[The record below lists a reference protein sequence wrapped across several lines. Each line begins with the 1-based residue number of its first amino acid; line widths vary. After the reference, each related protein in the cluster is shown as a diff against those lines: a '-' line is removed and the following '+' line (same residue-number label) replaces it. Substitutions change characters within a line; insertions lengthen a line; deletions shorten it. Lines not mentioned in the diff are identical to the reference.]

1 MKSLR
6 NRLYIGLGL
15 ILIVGFGVQWGLRNH
30 LIPLIAEEQ
39 MLTRL
44 NHDIEALRS
53 AISFDAEG
61 ALSVDLSRQLPVYH
75 QRYSGHYFSVE
86 SEGQREVSPSM
97 GEEVVEIEPVGSG
110 KVLQTHIMGPHE
122 QPLLVLGMG
131 VSVQERPVSISVG
144 EDLSDLDHD
153 VTEVG
158 ELFLLLNGVIIGMA
172 LVIQWMFVSRALRP
186 FTLLSHELQ
195 NLGMGPGS
203 RKVEA
208 DLPKPEEVKQ
218 LIATVQRRLQR
229 SRNAIGNLAHGIK
242 TPLAMLF
249 RLAQAP
255 SLRDHPEVS
264 QDITRYA
271 EAIRLLIESDLRRAR
286 LAGAGPAGHNLNPFK
301 AMSGLVK
308 VVRTVYAEKPL
319 DISVQAINESVACDL
334 QDFMEL
340 MGNLMD
346 NAAKWAREQIAVH
359 VYRVD
364 DDLWVEV
371 EDDGIGCSDE
381 QMRELTRRGVRLDE
395 TKEGHGL
402 GLSIVRD
409 LVDQYHGTLTLSRSE
424 TLGGLK
430 VSAVIRPAG
439 T

>member
-6 NRLYIGLGL
+6 NRLYLGLGL
-15 ILIVGFGVQWGLRNH
+15 ILIIGFGVQWGLRNH

-61 ALSVDLSRQLPVYH
+61 ALSIDLTRQLPVYH
-75 QRYSGHYFSVE
+75 QKYSGHYFSVE
-86 SEGQREVSPSM
+86 SGGQREVSPSM
-97 GEEVVEIEPVGSG
+97 GDEIVEIVPVPTG
-110 KVLQTHIMGPHE
+110 KAQQSHLMGPRG
-122 QPLLVLGMG
+122 QPLLVMG
-131 VSVQERPVSISVG
+131 VGITVQERPVSISVG

-158 ELFLLLNGVIIGMA
+158 ELFLMLNGVIIGMA
-172 LVIQWMFVSRALRP
+172 LVIQWMFVSRALKP
-186 FTLLSHELQ
+186 FALLSHELQ

-203 RKVEA
+203 RKAEA

-255 SLRDHPEVS
+255 PLRDHPEVS
-264 QDITRYA
+264 QDITRHA
-271 EAIRLLIESDLRRAR
+271 EAIRQLIESDLRRAR
-286 LAGAGPAGHNLNPFK
+286 LAGTGPAGSDLNPFE
-301 AMSGLVK
+301 ALSGLVK
-308 VVRTVYAEKPL
+308 VVRTIYAEKSL
-319 DISVQAINESVACDL
+319 DISVQAINEPVACDL

-346 NAAKWAREQIAVH
+346 NAAKWAMEQIAVH

-371 EDDGIGCSDE
+371 EDDGMGCSDE
-381 QMRELTRRGVRLDE
+381 QMRGLTRRGVRLDE

-430 VSAVIRPAG
+430 VSAVIKPAA

>member
-15 ILIVGFGVQWGLRNH
+15 ILIIGFGVQWGLRNH

-53 AISFDAEG
+53 AISFDAGG
-61 ALSVDLSRQLPVYH
+61 ALSIDLTRQLPVYQ

-86 SEGQREVSPSM
+86 SAGQREVSPSM
-97 GEEVVEIEPVGSG
+97 GEEVVEIEPVPTG
-110 KVLQTHIMGPHE
+110 KVQQSHIMGPHG
-122 QPLLVLGMG
+122 QPLLVMG
-131 VSVQERPVSISVG
+131 VGITVQEQPVSISVG

-158 ELFLLLNGVIIGMA
+158 ELFLMLNGVIIGMA
-172 LVIQWMFVSRALRP
+172 LVIQWMFVSRALKP

-203 RKVEA
+203 RKAKA

-218 LIATVQRRLQR
+218 LIDTVQRRLQR

-255 SLRDHPEVS
+255 PLKNHPEVS

-271 EAIRLLIESDLRRAR
+271 EAIRQLIESDLRRAR
-286 LAGAGPAGHNLNPFK
+286 LAGAGPAGYDLNPFE
-301 AMSGLVK
+301 ALSGLVK
-308 VVRTVYAEKPL
+308 VVRTIYAEKPL
-319 DISVQAINESVACDL
+319 DISVQAINEPVACDP

-340 MGNLMD
+340 VGNLMD

-359 VYRVD
+359 VYRVG

-371 EDDGIGCSDE
+371 EDDGMGCSDE
-381 QMRELTRRGVRLDE
+381 QMLELTRRGVRLDE

-402 GLSIVRD
+402 GLSIIRD

-430 VSAVIRPAG
+430 VSAILRPAG